1 MIEVFTIGGGEYVVN
16 VMNAVAAW
24 TGDGGYIS
32 LIQVVMVMGLIM
44 STTIVA
50 FDANWRAW
58 INWFLGATLMYLVLM
73 VPRVDI
79 QVTDR
84 INPAL
89 APSAVANVPL
99 GLGLVAGFTSQISD
113 YLTTGAE
120 LVFGLPNDLNYSQ
133 NGIIYGARLLEATQN
148 VRIND
153 PEFAAN
159 LDEHFRLCVFYD
171 ILLGQKSIDALS
183 RSDDLLAAM
192 GPGSVARSQKWLTRD
207 PGGTVTAEIITCRIA
222 YDRFVAN
229 WDTMQTPLETTLGIQ
244 LYPRLLGAAART
256 KLLADLPIAYDYLT
270 NVSRTASQT
279 LRQHLVI
286 NAMTQSLHT
295 MQSGGSPSSVDV
307 YAQTRA
313 EIQTR
318 NTYNSIG
325 ATAMKWVP
333 LLNIVLTVVFY
344 ALFPIAFPI
353 FLLPRG
359 GVSALKGYVTGFFYL
374 AAWGPLYVIL
384 HMILMLKA
392 GADVAAVGA
401 AGDGGVTL
409 ASYVGI
415 AGVTDDIGILA
426 GYLIA
431 SVPFLAAGI
440 AKGALAISSQATS
453 YLAPS
458 QSASEEAA
466 REASTGNIAVGN
478 SSFDTQAFNMKQGNL
493 WTTAGSYTSGVSSF
507 TSVQGDGTR
516 STQYPESAVVDATGA
531 MSRLPITPQLSQELQ
546 SSFTRSASE
555 TRSRAETLSNSA
567 SSSFSSANTQA
578 ADFRRTLS
586 AGNGLET
593 SFGADDRN
601 TIGTTY
607 SMVDQAA
614 TALQNRFGFE
624 RSLAE
629 SYANQAMFSG
639 NFSTGLGWPGNQGAG
654 GAGSGSGGS
663 AGPGSGRVG
672 VGVTTSGSKTSTTTG
687 TASGTNG
694 LSEAKDFLEQQAKS
708 QNWGQQ
714 RDSFYRATANSSS
727 SELAARSA
735 SLSASYSRANS
746 VAQEARTAYE
756 TANRLEDA
764 ASLRD
769 SNGVSLSENLT
780 QPFVNFVLGE
790 QRAMPGITPDWNPT
804 RGQAITPAE
813 IAERDFYIG
822 EFIKAEEA
830 KIRAGVEPS
839 FVEPSPAGIARP
851 SANTQAQVARLG
863 AGGIAQVEST
873 PVPIDAGL
881 RTRDQIDDLRGD
893 RGELVG
899 AGGRYV
905 GGALERR
912 EEAFERVRPT
922 ITPNPQETL
931 NNVVGKDDRGITET
945 TIDGIR
951 EAFGPQSPK
960 RD

>member
-32 LIQVVMVMGLIM
+32 MIQVVMVMGFM
-44 STTIVA
+44 MATVVVA

-84 INPAL
+84 INPSL
-89 APSAVANVPL
+89 APNTVANVPL

-133 NGIIYGARLLEATQN
+133 NGIIYGSRLLEATQN

-171 ILLGQKSIDALS
+171 ILLGQKSIDSLA
-183 RSDDLLAAM
+183 RSEDLLASI
-192 GPGSVARSQKWLTRD
+192 GPGSVARSQKWLTRE
-207 PGGTVTAEIITCRIA
+207 PGGTVTAEIIACRVA
-222 YDRFVAN
+222 YGRFVAS

-244 LYPRLLGAAART
+244 LYPRLLGPAARA

-295 MQSGGSPSSVDV
+295 MQSAASPSSVDV

-325 ATAMKWVP
+325 STAMKWVP

-415 AGVTDDIGILA
+415 AGVTDDIGVLA

-431 SVPFLAAGI
+431 SIPFLAAGI

-493 WTTAGSYTSGVSSF
+493 WTTAGNFTSGASSF
-507 TSVQGDGTR
+507 SNVQNDGTR
-516 STQYPESAVVDATGA
+516 SNQFPDSMVVDGGSA
-531 MSRLPITPQLSQELQ
+531 MSRLPTTPQLSQELQ
-546 SSFTRSASE
+546 ASFTKSASD

-567 SSSFSSANTQA
+567 SSSYSSANSQA

-586 AGNGLET
+586 AGTGLET
-593 SFGADDRN
+593 SYGADDRN

-607 SMVDQAA
+607 AMVDQAA
-614 TALQNRFGFE
+614 TALQNKFGFD
-624 RSLAE
+624 RNLAE
-629 SYANQAMFSG
+629 SFANQAMFSG
-639 NFSTGLGWPGNQGAG
+639 NFNTGIGWPGRQGAG
-654 GAGSGSGGS
+654 GSGSGGNGVPATGS
-663 AGPGSGRVG
+663 VGAGVS
-672 VGVTTSGSKTSTTTG
+672 TSGSKTSTTTG
-687 TASGTNG
+687 TATGSNS
-694 LSEAKDFLEQQAKS
+694 LSEARDFLEQQSKT

-714 RDSFYRATANSSS
+714 RDSFIRATGNSSS
-727 SELAARSA
+727 SDLAARSA
-735 SLSASYSRANS
+735 SVSASYTKADS
-746 VAQEARTAYE
+746 VAQEARTSFE

-769 SNGVSLSENLT
+769 SNGVSLNENLT

-790 QRAMPGITPDWNPT
+790 QRAMPGITPGWNPT
-804 RGQAITPAE
+804 RGQAITKDE
-813 IAERDFYIG
+813 VAERDFYIT
-822 EFIKAEEA
+822 EFIKSEEA

-839 FVEPSPAGIARP
+839 FAEPTPAGIARP
-851 SANTQAQVARLG
+851 SANTQAQVARIG
-863 AGGIAQVEST
+863 ASGIEAVSAT
-873 PVPIDAGL
+873 PVPLSDDL
-881 RTRDQIDDLRGD
+881 RSRDQIDDVRDD
-893 RGELVG
+893 RRELVG
-899 AGGRYV
+899 VGGRYV
-905 GGALERR
+905 SGGVERR

-931 NNVVGKDDRGITET
+931 DNVMGKDDRGYWDKLT
-945 TIDGIR
+945 DGLR
-951 EAFGPQSPK
+951 DTYLPK
-960 RD
+960 K

>member
-32 LIQVVMVMGLIM
+32 LIQVVFVMGFIM
-44 STTIVA
+44 STLIVA
-50 FDANWRAW
+50 FDAQWKAWLNWW
-58 INWFLGATLMYLVLM
+58 LGATLMYLILM

-84 INPAL
+84 INPSL

-113 YLTTGAE
+113 YLTTSAE
-120 LVFGLPNDLNYSQ
+120 LVFGLPNDLNYSR

-159 LDEHFRLCVFYD
+159 LDEHFRLCTFYD
-171 ILLGQKSIDALS
+171 ILLGQKSIDSLA
-183 RSDDLLAAM
+183 RADDLLAAM
-192 GPGSVARSQKWLTRD
+192 GPGSIARSQKWLTRE
-207 PGGTVTAEIITCRIA
+207 PGGNVTSEIIPCRTA
-222 YDRFVAN
+222 YERFVAT
-229 WDTMQTPLETTLGIQ
+229 WDTMQTPLETSLGIQ
-244 LYPRLLGAAART
+244 LYPRLLADAART

-286 NAMTQSLHT
+286 NAMTQALHT
-295 MQSGGSPSSVDV
+295 MQSGASPSSVDV

-392 GADVAAVGA
+392 GADVAAAGA

-409 ASYVGI
+409 VSYVGI
-415 AGVTDDIGILA
+415 AGVTDDIGTLA

-440 AKGALAISSQATS
+440 ARGALAISSQATS

-458 QSASEEAA
+458 QNASEEAA
-466 REASTGNIAVGN
+466 RESSTGNIAVGN

-493 WTTAGSYTSGVSSF
+493 WTTAGSYTAGASAF
-507 TSVQGDGTR
+507 TSVQNDGTR
-516 STQYPESAVVDATGA
+516 TTQYPDSTVVDAGGA
-531 MSRLPITPQLSQELQ
+531 MSRLPFTPQLTSELQ
-546 SSFTRSASE
+546 ASFSKTASDV
-555 TRSRAETLSNSA
+555 RSRAETLSNSA

-578 ADFRRTLS
+578 ADFRRTIS

-593 SFGADDRN
+593 SYGADDRD
-601 TIGTTY
+601 TIGTTF
-607 SMVDQAA
+607 SMIDQAA
-614 TALQNRFGFE
+614 TALQNKYGFD

-629 SYANQAMFSG
+629 SYANQMMFSG
-639 NFSTGLGWPGNQGAG
+639 NLTTGIGWPAIQGGPG
-654 GAGSGSGGS
+654 GA
-663 AGPGSGRVG
+663 AGNGLLTGKVG
-672 VGVTTSGSKTSTTTG
+672 VGATTTGSKTSTTTG
-687 TASGTNG
+687 TAAGTNS
-694 LSEAKDFLEQQAKS
+694 LSEAKDFLEQQARS
-708 QNWGQQ
+708 QNWAQQ
-714 RDSFYRATANSSS
+714 RDSFFRSSANTSS
-727 SELAARSA
+727 SELAARST
-735 SLSASYSRANS
+735 SMSASYTKANA
-746 VAQEARTAYE
+746 VAEEARTAYE
-756 TANRLEDA
+756 TALRLENA

-769 SNGVSLSENLT
+769 SNGVSMAENLT
-780 QPFVNFVLGE
+780 QPFVNFVLRE

-804 RGQAITPAE
+804 RGQAVTPNE
-813 IAERDFYIG
+813 IAERDFYIA
-822 EFIKAEEA
+822 EFIKAEKE
-830 KIRAGVEPS
+830 KVVAGVEPS

-851 SANTQAQVARLG
+851 SANSQANVRRVGAQGIEQVA
-863 AGGIAQVEST
+863 ST
-873 PVPIDAGL
+873 PLPVSRDLRSRDDIDAL
-881 RTRDQIDDLRGD
+881 RQD
-893 RGELVG
+893 RTTIVG

-905 GGALERR
+905 GGAVERR
-912 EEAFERVRPT
+912 EEAFDRVRPN
-922 ITPNPQETL
+922 ISPNPQETL
-931 NNVVGKDDRGITET
+931 NNVIGKDDRTLGRKIRDGLTGIF
-945 TIDGIR
+945 DD
-951 EAFGPQSPK
+951 K
-960 RD
+960 

>member
-1 MIEVFTIGGGEYVVN
+1 
-16 VMNAVAAW
+16 
-24 TGDGGYIS
+24 
-32 LIQVVMVMGLIM
+32 
-44 STTIVA
+44 
-50 FDANWRAW
+50 
-58 INWFLGATLMYLVLM
+58 M
-73 VPRVDI
+73 VPRVDV

-89 APSAVANVPL
+89 APSAVSNVPL
-99 GLGLVAGFTSQISD
+99 GLGLVAGFTSQVSD
-113 YLTTGAE
+113 YLTTSAE
-120 LVFGLPNDLNYSQ
+120 LVFGLPSDLNYSQ

-171 ILLGQKSIDALS
+171 ILLGQKSIDTLA
-183 RSDDLLAAM
+183 RSDDVLAAM
-192 GPGSVARSQKWLTRD
+192 GPGSIARAQKWLTRD
-207 PGGTVTAEIITCRIA
+207 AGGTVTSEIVTCRVA

-229 WDTMQTPLETTLGIQ
+229 WDTMQTPLETALGVQ
-244 LYPRLLGAAART
+244 LYPRLLGTAART

-295 MQSGGSPSSVDV
+295 MQSGAAGSAVDV

-318 NTYNSIG
+318 NTYSSIG

-353 FLLPRG
+353 FLLPGG
-359 GVSALKGYVTGFFYL
+359 GVGALNGYVTGFFYL

-392 GADVAAVGA
+392 GADVSAAGA
-401 AGDGGVTL
+401 SGDGGVTL

-431 SVPFLAAGI
+431 SIPFLAAGI

-493 WTTAGSYTSGVSSF
+493 WTSAGSF
-507 TSVQGDGTR
+507 TSGAASLTGVQNDGTR
-516 STQYPESAVVDATGA
+516 TTQYPGSTVIDAGGA
-531 MSRLPITPQLSQELQ
+531 MSRLPFTPQLSQELQ
-546 SSFTRSASE
+546 ASFTRSASE
-555 TRSRAETLSNSA
+555 TMSRAETLSNSA
-567 SSSFSSANTQA
+567 SSSISAANTQA

-586 AGNGLET
+586 AGSGLET

-607 SMVDQAA
+607 AMVDQAA
-614 TALQNRFGFE
+614 TALQNRFGFD

-629 SYANQAMFSG
+629 SYATQAMFSG
-639 NFSTGLGWPGNQGAG
+639 DFSTGAFSKPTSPKTGAAAPAATDANPSSISVG
-654 GAGSGSGGS
+654 DRIGIGVRTS
-663 AGPGSGRVG
+663 AN
-672 VGVTTSGSKTSTTTG
+672 KTSTTTG
-687 TASGTNG
+687 TATGTNG
-694 LSEAKDFLEQQAKS
+694 LSEAKDFLEQQSRS

-714 RDSFYRATANSSS
+714 RDSFFRATANSSS
-727 SELAARSA
+727 SDIAARSA

-746 VAQEARTAYE
+746 VAEEARTAYE
-756 TANRLEDA
+756 TANRLENA

-769 SNGVSLSENLT
+769 SNGVSLAENLT
-780 QPFVNFVLGE
+780 QPFVNFVLAE

-804 RGQAITPAE
+804 RGQATTPAE
-813 IAERDFYIG
+813 IAERDFYIA
-822 EFIKAEEA
+822 EFVKSEEA

-839 FVEPSPAGIARP
+839 FVEPTPAGIARP
-851 SANTQAQVARLG
+851 SANTQSQVGRLG
-863 AGGIAQVEST
+863 AAAVADVGST
-873 PVPIDAGL
+873 PVPEA
-881 RTRDQIDDLRGD
+881 DDLRSRGDIDALRDD
-893 RGELVG
+893 RGGTVA

-905 GGALERR
+905 GGALDRR

-931 NNVVGKDDRGITET
+931 DNAIGKDDRAYWEKLR
-945 TIDGIR
+945 DGSA
-951 EAFGPQSPK
+951 EAVGLSDSDKPK
-960 RD
+960 L

>member
-1 MIEVFTIGGGEYVVN
+1 MIEVFTIGGGEYIVN

-32 LIQVVMVMGLIM
+32 LIQVVFVMGLM
-44 STTIVA
+44 WGLTALA
-50 FDANWRAW
+50 FDANWKLLV
-58 INWFLGATLMYLVLM
+58 NWFLGATAMYLMLM
-73 VPRVDI
+73 VPRIDI

-84 INPAL
+84 INPGL
-89 APSAVANVPL
+89 APNTVANVPL

-120 LVFGLPNDLNYSQ
+120 LVFGLPNDLNYSR
-133 NGIIYGARLLEATQN
+133 NGMIYGARLLEATQN

-153 PEFAAN
+153 PEFASN
-159 LDEHFRLCVFYD
+159 LDEHFRLCTFYD
-171 ILLGQKSIDALS
+171 ILLGQKSIDALA

-192 GPGSVARSQKWLTRD
+192 GPGSIARSQKWLTRQ
-207 PGGTVTAEIITCRIA
+207 PAGNVTSEIITCRIA
-222 YDRFVAN
+222 YDRFVAT

-458 QSASEEAA
+458 QNAAEEAA

-493 WTTAGSYTSGVSSF
+493 WTTAGRYTSGASGF
-507 TSVQGDGTR
+507 TSVQNDGSQT
-516 STQYPESAVVDATGA
+516 SQYPDATVIDAGSA
-531 MSRLPITPQLSQELQ
+531 ISRLPFTPQLSSELQ
-546 SSFTRSASE
+546 ASFTKTASD
-555 TRSRAETLSNSA
+555 TRSRAETLSNTA
-567 SSSFSSANTQA
+567 SSSFSSANAQA

-586 AGNGLET
+586 AGTGLET
-593 SFGADDRN
+593 SYGADDRN

-607 SMVDQAA
+607 AMVDQAA

-639 NFSTGLGWPGNQGAG
+639 NFNTNIGWPGGQGAG
-654 GAGSGSGGS
+654 GSGAGGNGM
-663 AGPGSGRVG
+663 PGRGG
-672 VGVTTSGSKTSTTTG
+672 VGIGVSTSGSKTSTTSG

-694 LSEAKDFLEQQAKS
+694 LSEAKDFLEQMSKS

-714 RDSFYRATANSSS
+714 RDSFFRATGNSSS
-727 SELAARSA
+727 SDLSARSA
-735 SLSASYSRANS
+735 SVSASYTKAES
-746 VAQEARTAYE
+746 VANEARTSYE
-756 TANRLEDA
+756 TAERLENA

-780 QPFVNFVLGE
+780 QPFVNFVLAE
-790 QRAMPGITPDWNPT
+790 QRAMPGIAPDWNPT
-804 RGQAITPAE
+804 RGQAVTPAE
-813 IAERDFYIG
+813 IAERDFYIA
-822 EFIKAEEA
+822 EFIKAEQA
-830 KIRAGVEPS
+830 KVVAGVEPS

-851 SANTQAQVARLG
+851 SANTQARVRMSGASGLEQIEQTPLPVAGDLRSR
-863 AGGIAQVEST
+863 AD
-873 PVPIDAGL
+873 IDE
-881 RTRDQIDDLRGD
+881 LRGD
-893 RGELVG
+893 RRETVA
-899 AGGRYV
+899 AGSRSV
-905 GGALERR
+905 GGAVERR
-912 EEAFERVRPT
+912 EEAFDRVRPT

-931 NNVVGKDDRGITET
+931 DNILGKDQKGYGEHFVDGLKTVTGFDTEKK
-945 TIDGIR
+945 
-951 EAFGPQSPK
+951 P
-960 RD
+960 